1 MKFTYIY
8 LLLSL
13 LLISCNNQKLQQE
26 TNQETQGSKSEKVVQ
41 ALSESSDGLI
51 GVWRQHYGDSWVDW
65 ELSKAAPV
73 YIMFMTRSEGGT
85 LSIPLLRSNDDR
97 GVIFKDAGE
106 MVFEDG
112 EYWIIDDQGNLEF
125 WGPPEPEYGMNGF
138 FDEFPPK

>member
-51 GVWRQHYGDSWVDW
+51 GVWRQHHGDSWTDW
-65 ELSKAAPV
+65 ELRKAAPV

-97 GVIFKDAGE
+97 GAIFKDAGE

-125 WGPPEPEYGMNGF
+125 WGPPEPEFDLNGF

>member
-13 LLISCNNQKLQQE
+13 LLISCSNQRLQQE

-51 GVWRQHYGDSWVDW
+51 GVWRQHYGDSWTDW
-65 ELSKAAPV
+65 ELRKAAPV

-125 WGPPEPEYGMNGF
+125 WGPPEPEFDLNGF

>member
-13 LLISCNNQKLQQE
+13 LLISCSNQKLQQE

-51 GVWRQHYGDSWVDW
+51 GVWRQHHGDSWTDW
-65 ELSKAAPV
+65 ELRKAAPV

-125 WGPPEPEYGMNGF
+125 WGPPEPEFDLNGF